1 ATWTSTALPSS
12 DAMTAALNANTTAR
26 TKSVITAAEG
36 PVTAAHSGAAI
47 RAGLCIRT
55 ARRHAEHDS
64 HTSTRT
70 TPDFAGFVT
79 LSLSCDAKLPL
90 RPPLAGPPGAVRE
103 GRGPATGPDHFH
115 KNACIIPAAW
125 QVEPARRAAS
135 QNTSPPAR

>member
-1 ATWTSTALPSS
+1 MSRPPAATWTSTALPSS
-12 DAMTAALNANTTAR
+12 DAMAAALNVNTTAR
-26 TKSVITAAEG
+26 TTAVITAAEG

-90 RPPLAGPPGAVRE
+90 RPPLAGPPGT
-103 GRGPATGPDHFH
+103 GR
-115 KNACIIPAAW
+115 
-125 QVEPARRAAS
+125 PARAARCGPGGTRSGDRSGPLS
-135 QNTSPPAR
+135 QERVHHSRGV